1 MITLRD
7 EGESRVLVVED
18 DGIGADLSAVRR
30 GHGLE
35 NMEARARQAGGELRI
50 RTRPGG
56 GCAVTARVPA

>member
-1 MITLRD
+1 
-7 EGESRVLVVED
+7 VLVVED